1 VISIGARVKRPGDE
15 MRGEPVEL
23 VARRSPASED
33 LPYERLLG
41 DAIRG
46 DPSLFTR
53 DDSVEAAWCVVD
65 PILHHPEPV
74 AEYEPGTWGP
84 PSAAKVI
91 AGDEGWHDPKPE
103 TTGVPEKRAAS
114 REAPVS

>member
-1 VISIGARVKRPGDE
+1 MISIGARVKRPGDE

-41 DAIRG
+41 DAITG
-46 DPSLFTR
+46 DTSLFTR

-65 PILHHPEPV
+65 PILHDPPPV
-74 AEYEPGTWGP
+74 DEYDPGTWGP
-84 PSAAKVI
+84 PAAAKVI
-91 AGDEGWHDPKPE
+91 AGHEGWHDPQRE
-103 TTGVPEKRAAS
+103 VP
-114 REAPVS
+114 PC